1 MPVWKVVIDVVE
13 SQPTDVSAVELDEDL
28 WWAPGGATA
37 RTHGCVCSVLAN
49 AAYRSRQQTAP
60 VVDPGCPLHAMP
72 QAG

>member
-1 MPVWKVVIDVVE
+1 MPVRKVVIDVVE
-13 SQPTDVSAVELDEDL
+13 SQPPDESAVEHEDL

-49 AAYRSRQQTAP
+49 AAYRSRQQSAP